1 MGEIGKYSD
10 AGENQRHEAESY
22 KEIRPAEN
30 LSVQEAKEYWD
41 EKFSVGETI
50 SPNGIHEEGKR
61 EKPIE
66 KVIPCGMTQ
75 FLETCD
81 RNEITKDKIHSDVY
95 GRSTEDF
102 KFNIDL
108 DSSDIKKSLSQFQEP
123 SWNCLDMDEKKECV
137 QQFAT
142 LIGETL
148 DLEHPPEIKYY
159 TASQDECGE
168 FDSKHNVVRI
178 NENNFDS
185 PKEIVDTVAHEMRHA
200 YQFQRSKKIEN
211 YQDFLYAYNFEHYI
225 PPTFFLDYQDQL
237 IESEAQAFADL
248 FAEK

>member
-10 AGENQRHEAESY
+10 AGENQRNESEKF
-22 KEIRPAEN
+22 KEIRPIEN
-30 LSVQEAKEYWD
+30 LPVEEVKKYWD
-41 EKFSVGETI
+41 EKFSEEEVV
-50 SPNGIHEEGKR
+50 PKNDMHEEGKT
-61 EKPIE
+61 EKHIE
-66 KVIPCGMTQ
+66 KVIPCGMMQ

-95 GRSTEDF
+95 GRSMEDF
-102 KFNIDL
+102 KFDIDL
-108 DSSDIKKSLSQFQEP
+108 DSSDIKNSLSQFQES
-123 SWNCLDMDEKKECV
+123 SWKCLDVDDKKECI

-142 LIGETL
+142 IIGEKL
-148 DLEHPPEIKYY
+148 DLEYPPETQYY
-159 TASQDECGE
+159 MASPDECGE

-185 PKEIVDTVAHEMRHA
+185 PREIIDTIAHEMRHA
-200 YQFQRSKKIEN
+200 YQFQRSKKMEN

-237 IESEAQAFADL
+237 LESEAQAFADL
-248 FAEK
+248 FVEK